1 MTEEELKRRYQPVN
15 ISIRSSK
22 AKRQQSAE
30 IEAQTAKFLAS
41 GGKIETAEV
50 TRSKA
55 IYLTFRHY
63 AMSALTEAKGATV
76 IKSTRTVCFKGY
88 TVEVEPDGD
97 HWCGK
102 ILYIKDLITVSAD
115 CMGKIEQE
123 AKAAIDDYIDTCLEL
138 GVEPN
143 EPNEP
148 REVAR

>member
-15 ISIRSSK
+15 ISMRSSK
-22 AKRQQSAE
+22 EKRQQSAE

-63 AMSALTEAKGATV
+63 AMSALTESKGATT
-76 IKSTRTVCFKGY
+76 IKATRTVCFKGY
-88 TVEVEPDGD
+88 TVEVEVEPDGD

-115 CMGKIEQE
+115 CMGNIEQE

-143 EPNEP
+143 EP